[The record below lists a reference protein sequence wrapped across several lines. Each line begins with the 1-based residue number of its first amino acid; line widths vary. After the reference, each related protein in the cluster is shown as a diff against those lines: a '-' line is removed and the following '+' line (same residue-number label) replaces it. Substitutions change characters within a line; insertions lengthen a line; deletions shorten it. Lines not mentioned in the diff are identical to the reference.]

1 MSVQACAMR
10 VHCLICFNKDHQGAN
25 TVSTI
30 SCGDTNQYLDGI
42 TYELS
47 RRGTVVTRWICF
59 VQAPGLTPGG
69 KAHPII
75 LLRESGGFS
84 CLERSGWEPLGL
96 LIYLLAAGGMRK
108 VNLRTEGRP

>member
-59 VQAPGLTPGG
+59 VQAPGLIPGG
-69 KAHPII
+69 KAHSIFRFVS
-75 LLRESGGFS
+75 REASHVSKEVDGN
-84 CLERSGWEPLGL
+84 PL
-96 LIYLLAAGGMRK
+96 AC
-108 VNLRTEGRP
+108 